1 MSRPWTPTPPAKTPA
16 RLDLVT
22 LPIEDGHDLPTDEQ
36 PEDVDMVAELDPG
49 SYEFLNHR
57 AFVAS
62 DHIRRALPWVP
73 QNACYRNAALSAI
86 FNTAPFVNF
95 LNLIAALNDPQND
108 ITGVSARGSNVMF
121 QDLWRLHHVFRD
133 LSPRSDPE
141 VRNSLTGPIMNLWRQ
156 LWNQRPRAQPGGVGT
171 WQQRIAAHDETA
183 ISDPGEFLSYLLDRL
198 CFGELEEGQLTL
210 GDGTLLELIFRR
222 LFQIKLVERTAFT
235 CCNVR
240 KRRSPAIALQ
250 NWFLQAPF
258 FNDAGL
264 LRPDLVDVLSVSVFS
279 SDSLILETCPD
290 CKTEAR
296 HPRFAKMRW
305 LPEVLII
312 NCEYHAGPDGHREI
326 ENQTT
331 CDYPDF
337 LDFTAVIDNPKEAAP
352 PVADGHAD
360 NIYRLESV
368 ITVGK
373 GARAAVGHY
382 IAYLRLETGMWAEVN
397 DIRQRHP
404 RICPE
409 FTSQQLRDH
418 PESQHYRPRNLVY
431 VRNREYTKADMA
443 KLNVGTP
450 KSPPPTPPRQKRET
464 SEERVQREALEEQQ
478 KTKDIAERKKKQ
490 DLLARKQKEN
500 AELRK
505 KQEEAKKLADAQDR
519 ADRQAKQAILIEQQ
533 DAAMRKRQQE
543 AKKLAD
549 AQARADRQAKQALL
563 IEQQKQDAA
572 LRKRQDAELRKRQ
585 DAELKKRQD
594 AELRK
599 RQDAELRKRQ
609 DAELRKRQDAELRKR
624 QDAELKKRQD
634 AELRKRQ
641 DAELRKRQQEARK
654 LADAQAR
661 ADRQARQALLVEQ
674 QRQQAE
680 LERKQEARAHTIARD
695 KEALRQ
701 ERRWRAREML
711 KKAKEARKGDQDDVA
726 SHGATRGPFRPRVQE
741 APVRTPFVYPPRGRN
756 LASFI
761 LGPNAPKDPAK
772 GGKFPLVSLILT
784 DPKDPRIEKAK
795 TWTLSKFKQVFRY
808 EGLRSASSSGK
819 NTQPWLQR
827 WLLHF
832 KYPRNY
838 DIYLREHLAE
848 IAEHEGLEARRGGPL
863 RRGADKRQLVSA
875 FKAWDQTMLMQ
886 AAKNIEK
893 VRAAMAP
900 TKVSAG
906 ISTAGKTTR
915 DGRKRNRDE
924 DVGNADATVPGPK
937 RPKKVPDSTTATAR
951 PRTRKYP
958 QRLLNYSELFPDPA
972 AYLAASEE
980 QRIVMETARRKKML
994 DDIWANYRGPAVRG
1008 VPMAR
1013 ASGTRGPTRLRAP
1026 AATTTGAPATPGA
1039 TPAPAA
1045 NSAPSLSSSATPA
1058 FPPTGAPSYL
1068 PTASPSTPGGASPAP
1083 APEAEHSAEL
1093 DSAAYEDDED
1103 DEDDKDDEVGED
1115 DEDDE
1120 DDGDGSVEG
1129 SATN

>member
-222 LFQIKLVERTAFT
+222 LFQI
-235 CCNVR
+235 N
-240 KRRSPAIALQ
+240 
-250 NWFLQAPF
+250 
-258 FNDAGL
+258 
-264 LRPDLVDVLSVSVFS
+264 
-279 SDSLILETCPD
+279 LILETCPD

-418 PESQHYRPRNLVY
+418 PETQHYRPRNLVY

-609 DAELRKRQDAELRKR
+609 
-624 QDAELKKRQD
+624 
-634 AELRKRQ
+634 
-641 DAELRKRQQEARK
+641 QEARK

-701 ERRWRAREML
+701 ERRRRAREML

-924 DVGNADATVPGPK
+924 DVGNADATVPDPK